1 MKKMLFLLSCKIGV
15 LLLVIY
21 GCQDTM
27 VVEMS
32 KEQRLYS
39 SKCSSCHS
47 LIAPQR
53 HSKDEWI
60 YYVDKYGQKLKLTN
74 KEKQIILEYLTK

>member
-1 MKKMLFLLSCKIGV
+1 M
-15 LLLVIY
+15 LVIY
-21 GCQDTM
+21 GCQNM
-27 VVEMS
+27 AVVEMS

-53 HSKDEWI
+53 HNKEEWI
-60 YYVDKYGQKLKLTN
+60 YYVNKYGQKLKLTVE
-74 KEKQIILEYLTK
+74 EKQIILEYLTK